1 MKPKVKETNYNPMTR
16 YFHLARA
23 EVMEILLQA
32 YIWVS

>member
-1 MKPKVKETNYNPMTR
+1 MKPKGKERNLNPMNR